1 MLDGQSA
8 KVAQVHKSG
17 SPGID
22 VCQPGES
29 LIQCQQVLGNL
40 RGGDL
45 IRFESLGGAAAAAFL
60 SMFAAGVLDEDAAHR
75 FGRGGDE
82 VPPIVPVRFVLRA
95 DQAQVGLVDQGG
107 GLQRLPG
114 GLVGHLVV
122 GELAQLLVDEG
133 QQLLRGRRIAL
144 LDGVQDLRD
153 LTHECNYSPRR
164 KEHQDPADAPS
175 CPVED
180 RMHLL
185 KEKNGTVRVGMI
197 PPMRTIV
204 LYVALLAGVVMG
216 FILIDACGMNLTAP
230 EPTASAAQET
240 RSDQAHGALIHVLL
254 TLTAVVALGWFL
266 GALLRHLGQPPVI
279 GEVLAGIV
287 LGPSVLGQISPEA
300 ADLLHVPDRSPDRGS
315 PFDLARPDA
324 RGDGVDLRRLTFIR
338 PGD

>member
-1 MLDGQSA
+1 
-8 KVAQVHKSG
+8 
-17 SPGID
+17 
-22 VCQPGES
+22 
-29 LIQCQQVLGNL
+29 
-40 RGGDL
+40 
-45 IRFESLGGAAAAAFL
+45 
-60 SMFAAGVLDEDAAHR
+60 
-75 FGRGGDE
+75 
-82 VPPIVPVRFVLRA
+82 
-95 DQAQVGLVDQGG
+95 
-107 GLQRLPG
+107 
-114 GLVGHLVV
+114 
-122 GELAQLLVDEG
+122 
-133 QQLLRGRRIAL
+133 
-144 LDGVQDLRD
+144 
-153 LTHECNYSPRR
+153 
-164 KEHQDPADAPS
+164 
-175 CPVED
+175 
-180 RMHLL
+180 MHLL

-197 PPMRTIV
+197 PPMRTVV